1 MPNAFEL
8 LQSLI
13 NGLGVGLVYGLIA
26 IGFCV
31 IYNAS
36 GIVNFAQGVF
46 VMLGGMFAHTLLTRL
61 GLPMLAAALIS
72 IVLVAMVGVLVQVLV
87 INPMWQRKAPLFA
100 IILATLA
107 VQLLIEQI
115 VILTL
120 GDQPRTYPEFTL
132 GGPLKL
138 GPIAIGYQLFW
149 ILGCGALMVVALQ
162 LFFNRTRV
170 GRALRACSQNREAA
184 ALLGIPVASMLMLS
198 FALSAALGAAAGILI
213 TPTQYTAYSVD
224 GPFGING
231 FIAAIIG
238 GFGSAPA
245 ALVGGT
251 LLGVV
256 QAGAIVFFGAGY
268 KNVVALTILL
278 IVLLFFPNG
287 LFGGWGKR
295 VLREKHA
302 RAHRLRT
309 PRADVL
315 HGGFEEHGG
324 RCATR
329 RRPQR
334 RSLRSLRGRFQSGG
348 GPARLHR
355 GIRSKPVQLSNR
367 ARPCACDPRLRA

>member
-1 MPNAFEL
+1 MPSVVEL
-8 LQSLI
+8 VQSLV
-13 NGLGVGLVYGLIA
+13 NGVGIGLVYGLIA

-46 VMLGGMFAHTLLTRL
+46 VMLGGMFAYSFLAGMKLPLALAAVLSILLT
-61 GLPMLAAALIS
+61 AA
-72 IVLVAMVGVLVQVLV
+72 VGVLVQVL
-87 INPMWQRKAPLFA
+87 IIRPMWERKAPMFA

-120 GDQPRTYPEFTL
+120 GDQPRTYPEFTS
-132 GGPLKL
+132 GGPLKI
-138 GPIAIGYQLFW
+138 GSIAIGYQLFW
-149 ILGCGALMVVALQ
+149 ILGCGALMVGALQ

-184 ALLGIPVASMLMLS
+184 ALLGIPVGAMLILS

-213 TPTQYTAYSVD
+213 TPTQYTAYSVG
-224 GPFGING
+224 GPFGVNG

-245 ALVGGT
+245 ALAGGI

-256 QAGAIVFFGAGY
+256 QSGAIVVFGAGY

-278 IVLLFFPNG
+278 IVLLFFPKG
-287 LFGGWGKR
+287 LFGGLAKR
-295 VLREKHA
+295 A
-302 RAHRLRT
+302 
-309 PRADVL
+309 
-315 HGGFEEHGG
+315 
-324 RCATR
+324 
-329 RRPQR
+329 
-334 RSLRSLRGRFQSGG
+334 
-348 GPARLHR
+348 
-355 GIRSKPVQLSNR
+355 
-367 ARPCACDPRLRA
+367 

>member
-1 MPNAFEL
+1 MPSITEL
-8 LQSLI
+8 AQSLV
-13 NGLGVGLVYGLIA
+13 NGVGIGLVYGLIA

-46 VMLGGMFAHTLLTRL
+46 VMLGGMFTHALLTRL
-61 GLPMLAAALIS
+61 GLPIAIAALIS
-72 IVLVAMVGVLVQVLV
+72 IVLVALVGVLVQIL
-87 INPMWQRKAPLFA
+87 IISPMWKRNAPLFA

-115 VILTL
+115 VILTM
-120 GDQPRTYPEFTL
+120 GDQPRTYPEFSL
-132 GGPLKL
+132 GGPLML
-138 GPIAIGYQLFW
+138 GPIAIDYQLFW
-149 ILGCGALMVVALQ
+149 ILGCGALMVILLT
-162 LFFNRTRV
+162 LFFNKTRA

-184 ALLGIPVASMLMLS
+184 ALLGIPVGAMLMLS

-245 ALVGGT
+245 ALVGGV

-256 QAGAIVFFGAGY
+256 QSGAIVVFGAGY

-278 IVLLFFPNG
+278 IVLLFFRRG
-287 LFGGWGKR
+287 LFGGLGKR
-295 VLREKHA
+295 V
-302 RAHRLRT
+302 
-309 PRADVL
+309 
-315 HGGFEEHGG
+315 
-324 RCATR
+324 
-329 RRPQR
+329 
-334 RSLRSLRGRFQSGG
+334 
-348 GPARLHR
+348 
-355 GIRSKPVQLSNR
+355 
-367 ARPCACDPRLRA
+367 

>member
-1 MPNAFEL
+1 MPSVVEL
-8 LQSLI
+8 VQSLV
-13 NGLGVGLVYGLIA
+13 NGVGIGLVYGLIA

-46 VMLGGMFAHTLLTRL
+46 VMLGGMFAHSLLTQL
-61 GLPMLAAALIS
+61 GMPMVLSALIS
-72 IVLVAMVGVLVQVLV
+72 IVLVAAVGLAVQFL
-87 INPMWQRKAPLFA
+87 IISPMWKRKAPLFA

-107 VQLLIEQI
+107 VQLLIEQV

-132 GGPLKL
+132 GGPLKI
-138 GPIAIGYQLFW
+138 GPIAFGYQLFW
-149 ILGCGALMVVALQ
+149 ILGCGALMVLALT

-184 ALLGIPVASMLMLS
+184 ALLGIPVGNMLMLS

-213 TPTQYTAYSVD
+213 TPTQYTAYGVG

-245 ALVGGT
+245 ALVGGIF
-251 LLGVV
+251 LGVV
-256 QAGAIVFFGAGY
+256 QSGAIVFFGAGF

-278 IVLLFFPNG
+278 IVLLFFPSG
-287 LFGGWGKR
+287 LFGGLAKR
-295 VLREKHA
+295 A
-302 RAHRLRT
+302 
-309 PRADVL
+309 
-315 HGGFEEHGG
+315 
-324 RCATR
+324 
-329 RRPQR
+329 
-334 RSLRSLRGRFQSGG
+334 
-348 GPARLHR
+348 
-355 GIRSKPVQLSNR
+355 
-367 ARPCACDPRLRA
+367 